1 MQSVL
6 LQWLS
11 QGRNC
16 SGQQTLKQGNP
27 QSPAINGMPELLSDS
42 DSDSELPS
50 PSDRPYASASVITVH
65 SASPSP
71 PIEVPAAD
79 NVQVLFEPAVENHN
93 DSDSSDSEDPISR
106 GARRYVASLTAQR
119 HRDSAV
125 VEMCTVDAAEYVNV
139 DEVADVDQP
148 ATGTGIHV
156 HQNDPRIVMHRPFA
170 SVHHPGNNTIKIGH
184 PFTGVAIKHEH
195 GGPIDLLNLWKS
207 VPPRSTQFLDLEA
220 KHDSDDDSGI
230 STSESGDLTPGF
242 ISDNDD
248 CVSKADD
255 NTADMNVLAEMLPVT
270 ARRVREVHGK
280 RQRL

>member
-16 SGQQTLKQGNP
+16 SGQQTLKQA

-42 DSDSELPS
+42 DSDSDLPS
-50 PSDRPYASASVITVH
+50 PCDRPYTSKSVITVD

-71 PIEVPAAD
+71 PITVSAAD

-93 DSDSSDSEDPISR
+93 DSDASDSDDPISR
-106 GARRYVASLTAQR
+106 GARRYVALLTAQR
-119 HRDSAV
+119 HRDSV
-125 VEMCTVDAAEYVNV
+125 VVDTCTDDAAEN
-139 DEVADVDQP
+139 EEADVGQP
-148 ATGTGIHV
+148 ATGIHV
-156 HQNDPRIVMHRPFA
+156 HQIHPRIVMHSPFA
-170 SVHHPGNNTIKIGH
+170 ADLHPSNHTIEIGH

-207 VPPRSTQFLDLEA
+207 IPPRSTQFLDLEA
-220 KHDSDDDSGI
+220 KHDTDHDSGI

-248 CVSKADD
+248 CVAKADD
-255 NTADMNVLAEMLPVT
+255 NTADMDVLAEMLPVT
-270 ARRVREVHGK
+270 ARRIKEVHDK